1 MSKSGRETSISYRG
15 RPIRVGV
22 RLCALT
28 MLALLIYALL
38 PHQER
43 IERFPFMILSALGF
57 LGAIMMWFFPWRQ
70 VVSPRLINFV
80 PGGWALFYVILNSVA
95 ITVTGGSDSALFLL
109 YIPVLLFIALV
120 YPLPYQIAIL
130 AVTIVSY
137 SWAML
142 IEEQPIPAGDLA
154 FRIAIIS
161 VAFGVGSFISL
172 EFNRVIAAET
182 RARRESERRAT
193 LFQSVAVAAR
203 DISNLKPD
211 EVIRA
216 VVHATLALGFEAA
229 CISEVDHRTRTYASR
244 YGVELPDEYLNA
256 RLPFTMG
263 GVGMCIREGRTI
275 VIDDYR
281 DLKVPVPMLSR
292 LGFRSV
298 MATPI
303 RLHGELRAVLVGG
316 AREQLRIS
324 DEEIEAFELLAT
336 QASRALEVAEGFEQK
351 NEALQRLEE
360 LDRMKS
366 DFISTVSHEIRTPLT
381 AIEGFGST
389 LERYYEKLNPDER
402 LELLNRLN
410 ANARVLHD
418 IVTNLLDFSRMEGGK
433 FTVERSAVDL
443 GHRVDA
449 LVSRLQPLLREHV
462 VTVDIG
468 GDLQVEADPLLL
480 DRVLENLLANAA
492 KYTPTGTRLWISGT
506 IEDDHIRIVVGDEG
520 PGIPPEELERLGER
534 FFRGGDPNDR
544 QVRGAGLGL
553 AFAKEVLELQGSKLD
568 VISTKHVG
576 TQFSFTLPLPA
587 APARLDHEHA

>member
-1 MSKSGRETSISYRG
+1 MAQSGRETAISYSG

-22 RLCALT
+22 RLCAVT

-38 PHQER
+38 PHQGR
-43 IERFPFMILSALGF
+43 MERFPFMVLTGLGF

-70 VVSPRLINFV
+70 VVSPRLINVV
-80 PGGWALFYVILNSVA
+80 PGAWALFYVILNSAA

-109 YIPVLLFIALV
+109 YVPVLLFIALV
-120 YPLPYQIAIL
+120 YPVRYQVVLL
-130 AVTIVSY
+130 AVTLASY
-137 SWAML
+137 VGAILMD
-142 IEEQPIPAGDLA
+142 EQPMPAGDLVL
-154 FRIAIIS
+154 RIAILC
-161 VAFGVGSFISL
+161 VAFSVGSFISS
-172 EFNRVIAAET
+172 EFNRVIAAEK
-182 RARRESERRAT
+182 RARRESERRAS

-203 DISNLKPD
+203 DIGNLKPE

-216 VVHATLALGFEAA
+216 VVHATQSLGFEAA
-229 CISEVDHRTRTYASR
+229 SISEVDHRTQTYISL
-244 YGVELPDEYLNA
+244 YGVELPDEYVHA

-324 DEEIEAFELLAT
+324 DEEVEAFELLAA
-336 QASRALEVAEGFEQK
+336 QASRALELAEGFEQK
-351 NEALQRLEE
+351 NEALQRLQE

-389 LERYYEKLNPDER
+389 LERYYERLGPEER
-402 LELLNRLN
+402 LEMLNRLN
-410 ANARVLHD
+410 ANSRVLHD
-418 IVTNLLDFSRMEGGK
+418 IVTNLLDFSRIEGGK
-433 FTVERSAVDL
+433 FAVEPRAVGL
-443 GHRVDA
+443 SHRVDS
-449 LVSRLQPLLREHV
+449 LVRRLQPLLSDHM
-462 VTVDIG
+462 VTVDVSG
-468 GDLQVEADPLLL
+468 ELLVEADPVLL
-480 DRVLENLLANAA
+480 DRVLENLLTNAA
-492 KYTPTGTRLWISGT
+492 KYTPAGTRLWISGAMG
-506 IEDDHIRIVVGDEG
+506 EDNVRIVVGDEG
-520 PGIPPEELERLGER
+520 PGIPAEELQHLGER

-553 AFAKEVLELQGSKLD
+553 AFAKEVLELHGSKLN
-568 VISTKHVG
+568 VVSTERVG

-587 APARLDHEHA
+587 TPARMAREGV

>member
-1 MSKSGRETSISYRG
+1 
-15 RPIRVGV
+15 
-22 RLCALT
+22 

-43 IERFPFMILSALGF
+43 IERFPFMILTALGF
-57 LGAIMMWFFPWRQ
+57 LGAIMMWFLPWRQ

-80 PGGWALFYVILNSVA
+80 PVGWALFYVILNSVA

-120 YPLPYQIAIL
+120 YPLRYQL
-130 AVTIVSY
+130 ALLGVTIVSY

-142 IEEQPIPAGDLA
+142 IEESPIPAGDLT
-154 FRIAIIS
+154 FRIGIIS
-161 VAFGVGSFISL
+161 VAFAVGSFISL

-216 VVHATLALGFEAA
+216 VVHATQALGFEAA
-229 CISEVDHRTRTYASR
+229 CISEVDHRTQTYASR
-244 YGVELPDEYLNA
+244 YGVELPEEYLNA

-263 GVGMCIREGRTI
+263 GIGMCIKEGRTI

-281 DLKVPVPMLSR
+281 DLKLPVPMLST

-351 NEALQRLEE
+351 NEALQRLQE

-389 LERYYEKLNPDER
+389 LERYFEKLAPEEQ

-418 IVTNLLDFSRMEGGK
+418 IVTNLLDFSRIEGGK
-433 FTVERSAVDL
+433 FTVERRAVDL
-443 GHRVDA
+443 AHRVDA
-449 LVSRLQPLLREHV
+449 LVSRLQPLLNDHLV
-462 VTVDIG
+462 AVDIG
-468 GDLQVEADPLLL
+468 GDLQVETDPLLL

-492 KYTPTGTRLWISGT
+492 KYTPTGTRLWISAT
-506 IEDDHIRIVVGDEG
+506 MEDDQIRIVVGDEG

-534 FFRGGDPNDR
+534 FFRGGDPNGR

-568 VISTKHVG
+568 VISTPHVG
-576 TQFSFTLPLPA
+576 TQFSFRLPLPA
-587 APARLDHEHA
+587 TPAHLTRERA